1 MLSPTTNLN
10 NRIALMLKISLTS
23 WRFLVTSSQYPD
35 ISALNPCKLCI
46 FYVDDN

>member
-10 NRIALMLKISLTS
+10 DRIALTLKIALTF
-23 WRFLVTSSQYPD
+23 WRFLVTSSQYPG

-46 FYVDDN
+46 FYADDN